1 MIQTTHPAVK
11 KLCQPAY
18 IMTVENELT
27 TYIGKELAIDL
38 PDNINM
44 EDLIAAIAIEVN
56 HLIDKNF
63 QKLVGILYR
72 MDVSEPKLKNLLA
85 NHPQAD
91 AGIIIA
97 QLMIERQLQKIATR
111 KQFRKNND
119 NVSEEDKW

>member
-1 MIQTTHPAVK
+1 
-11 KLCQPAY
+11 
-18 IMTVENELT
+18 MTVENELT

-44 EDLIAAIAIEVN
+44 EDLTAAIAIEVN

>member
-1 MIQTTHPAVK
+1 
-11 KLCQPAY
+11 
-18 IMTVENELT
+18 MTVEIELT
-27 TYIGKELAIDL
+27 KYIGNELAIEL
-38 PDNINM
+38 PDNISM
-44 EDLIAAIAIEVN
+44 EDLTGAIAIEVN

-111 KQFRKNND
+111 KQYRQNNG
-119 NVSEEDKW
+119 NVNEEDKW

>member
-1 MIQTTHPAVK
+1 MS
-11 KLCQPAY
+11 
-18 IMTVENELT
+18 NEEEIT
-27 TYIGKELAIDL
+27 TYINKELAIDL
-38 PDNINM
+38 PTNISM
-44 EDLIAAIAIEVN
+44 EELVRQIAIEVN

-97 QLMIERQLQKIATR
+97 QLMIERQLQKMATR
-111 KQFRKNND
+111 KQFRQKD
-119 NVSEEDKW
+119 NSINEEDKW